1 MREARSSLDSGL
13 KRGNL
18 PNTQELK
25 LIMANT
31 NHTPAEGTLSSHLWD
46 SSDLYRNAV
55 MQLMEAAR
63 VMKLDPN
70 IAERLRVPKRAM
82 IVSVPIR
89 CDDGS
94 IKVFE
99 GYRVQHNM
107 TLGPGKGGIRFHP
120 DVNLS
125 EVAGLAML
133 MTFKCS
139 LVGLPLG
146 GAKGGIRVDPA
157 QLSRQ
162 EAQALTRRYTTEI
175 NMIIGPDKDIPAPD
189 VGTDGQHMAWMMDT
203 FSQEKGHTIP
213 GVVTGKPIEIG
224 GSLGRAES
232 TGRGVVYSIQHAAK
246 YLAKK
251 GKPTPKID
259 GTTTVAVHG
268 FGKVGAVAAEDIYK
282 LGCKVVAVSD
292 FSGGI
297 YNKNGLNIPELLSF
311 VAKNRVVRGFPGADA
326 ITNEELL
333 GLDVDV
339 LIPAAIDGVITEKN
353 VKNVKARIISEGANG
368 PITTAAIHELE
379 ARDVFIIPDVLA
391 NAGGVIVSYFEWVQG
406 LSAMFWSEEE
416 VNEKLAVIMKRA
428 FDRVVSIKEE
438 YNCGMKTAALVAGV
452 DRLNRAML
460 LRGLFP

>member
-1 MREARSSLDSGL
+1 
-13 KRGNL
+13 
-18 PNTQELK
+18 
-25 LIMANT
+25 MAD
-31 NHTPAEGTLSSHLWD
+31 HKVSLSSHLWD

-55 MQLMEAAR
+55 QQLEEAASTMR
-63 VMKLDPN
+63 LDPN
-70 IAERLRVPKRAM
+70 IAERLKYPKRAL

-89 CDDGS
+89 LDDGT

-107 TLGPGKGGIRFHP
+107 TLGPGKGGIRFHH

-162 EAQALTRRYTTEI
+162 EHQALIRRYTTEI

-189 VGTDGQHMAWMMDT
+189 VGTDAQHMAWLMDT
-203 FSQEKGHTIP
+203 YSQNRGFATP

-232 TGRGVVYSIQHAAK
+232 TGRGVVYTIQHAAK
-246 YLAKK
+246 HLAKM
-251 GKPTPKID
+251 GKPGPKID
-259 GTTTVAVHG
+259 NTTTVSVHG
-268 FGKVGAVAAEDIYK
+268 FGKVGAIAALEIYH
-282 LGCKVVAVSD
+282 LGAKVVAVSD
-292 FSGGI
+292 VSGGI
-297 YNKNGLNIPELLSF
+297 YNKNGLNIPDVLKWVNANRA
-311 VAKNRVVRGFPGADA
+311 VAGYPEAEV
-326 ITNEELL
+326 ISNEELL
-333 GLDVDV
+333 TLPVDV

-353 VKNVKARIISEGANG
+353 VSKVKAKIIAEGANG
-368 PITTAAIHELE
+368 PITTDAIKDLE
-379 ARDVFIIPDVLA
+379 ERGIFIIPDVLC

-406 LSAMFWSEEE
+406 LQNFFWSEAE
-416 VNEKLAVIMKRA
+416 VNAKLAEVMESA
-428 FDRVVSIKEE
+428 FKKVMDIQASYR
-438 YNCGMKTAALVAGV
+438 CGMKTAALIAGV